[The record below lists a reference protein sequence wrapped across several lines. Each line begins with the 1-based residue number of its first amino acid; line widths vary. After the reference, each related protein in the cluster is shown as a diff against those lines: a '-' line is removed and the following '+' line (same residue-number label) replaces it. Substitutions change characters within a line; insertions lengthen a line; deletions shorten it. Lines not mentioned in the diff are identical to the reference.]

1 MKISKSRLKQIIKEE
16 LSFVLDEIDTDED
29 GIPDET
35 ELAVVDKGELSGNSL
50 DEVLTQ
56 LFDLRKQHKV
66 KEQWEV
72 AGFID
77 EAIESLERAIS
88 SSKG

>member
-29 GIPDET
+29 GVSDKI

-56 LFDLRKQHKV
+56 LFDL
-66 KEQWEV
+66 
-72 AGFID
+72 
-77 EAIESLERAIS
+77 L
-88 SSKG
+88 